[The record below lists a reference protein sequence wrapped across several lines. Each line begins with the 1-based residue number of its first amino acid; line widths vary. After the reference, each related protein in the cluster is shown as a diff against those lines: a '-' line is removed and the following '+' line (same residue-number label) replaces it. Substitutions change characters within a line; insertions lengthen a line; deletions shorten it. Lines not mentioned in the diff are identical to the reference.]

1 MKERALIEFMEII
14 WKGMMQLSNQIF
26 EQLETD
32 NRSAENALKAPYYN
46 RMDVVVV
53 DFGDIRGDCLL
64 RKRRPAIVLSR
75 TDYNEHSPIM
85 QVAPMTKSR
94 KGLHKKYHVL
104 ISKRYCN
111 NLRGSGMCM
120 LEQTRP
126 IDRRQVAYKIGS
138 IYSKKL
144 IHEINQAVSYVT
156 DL

>member
-1 MKERALIEFMEII
+1 MSEKWQE
-14 WKGMMQLSNQIF
+14 
-26 EQLETD
+26 D
-32 NRSAENALKAPYYN
+32 NRKDMAVENSSSEEALKAPYYN

-53 DFGDIRGDCLL
+53 DFGDIKGDCLL

-75 TDYNEHSPIM
+75 TEYNEHSPIM

-104 ISKRYCN
+104 ISKKYCN

-126 IDRRQVAYKIGS
+126 IDRRQVAYKIGRIRS
-138 IYSKKL
+138 TTL
-144 IHEINQAVSYVT
+144 IRRLNKAIAFVVGLENCDEQ
-156 DL
+156 

>member
-1 MKERALIEFMEII
+1 MSEKWQE
-14 WKGMMQLSNQIF
+14 
-26 EQLETD
+26 D
-32 NRSAENALKAPYYN
+32 NRKEMTEIENSSSEEALKAPYYN

-53 DFGDIRGDCLL
+53 DFGDIKGDCLL

-104 ISKRYCN
+104 ISKKYCN

-126 IDRRQVAYKIGS
+126 IDRRQVVYKIGS
-138 IYSKKL
+138 INSKKL
-144 IHEINQAVSYVT
+144 IHDIDQAVSYVT
-156 DL
+156 GLEDVNGLE

>member
-1 MKERALIEFMEII
+1 MSEKSQE
-14 WKGMMQLSNQIF
+14 
-26 EQLETD
+26 D
-32 NRSAENALKAPYYN
+32 NRTEMKGTENSSSEEALKEPYYN

-53 DFGDIRGDCLL
+53 DFGDIKGDCLL
-64 RKRRPAIVLSR
+64 RKCRLAVVLSR

-94 KGLHKKYHVL
+94 KGLNKKYHVF
-104 ISKRYCN
+104 INQQYCN
-111 NLRGSGMCM
+111 NLHGSGMCM

-138 IYSKKL
+138 INSKKL

-156 DL
+156 GLEGVNELE

>member
-1 MKERALIEFMEII
+1 
-14 WKGMMQLSNQIF
+14 MQLSNQIF

-32 NRSAENALKAPYYN
+32 NRSAENALKAPFYN
-46 RMDVVVV
+46 RMDVIVV
-53 DFGDIRGDCLL
+53 DFGEIKGDCLL

-94 KGLHKKYHVL
+94 KGLHKQYHVL
-104 ISKRYCN
+104 INRKYCN

-126 IDRRQVAYKIGS
+126 IDRRQVAYKIGRIRS
-138 IYSKKL
+138 TTL
-144 IHEINQAVSYVT
+144 IRRLNKAIAFVVGLENCDEQ
-156 DL
+156 

>member
-1 MKERALIEFMEII
+1 
-14 WKGMMQLSNQIF
+14 MQLSNQIF

-32 NRSAENALKAPYYN
+32 NRSAENALKAPFYN
-46 RMDVVVV
+46 RMDVIVV
-53 DFGDIRGDCLL
+53 DFGEIKGDCLL

-104 ISKRYCN
+104 ISKKYCN

-138 IYSKKL
+138 INSEKL
-144 IHEINQAVSYVT
+144 IHEIDQAVSYVT
-156 DL
+156 GMEDVNELE

>member
-1 MKERALIEFMEII
+1 MISTIGFIYKE
-14 WKGMMQLSNQIF
+14 IF
-26 EQLETD
+26 
-32 NRSAENALKAPYYN
+32 SAERNEEVVSEKRQEENRKEMAEIEISSSEEALKAPYYN

-53 DFGDIRGDCLL
+53 VDYGDIKGDCLL

-94 KGLHKKYHVL
+94 KGLNKKYHVL
-104 ISKRYCN
+104 INKRYCN

-126 IDRRQVAYKIGS
+126 IDRRQVAYKIAATS
-138 IYSKKL
+138 
-144 IHEINQAVSYVT
+144 AP
-156 DL
+156 

>member
-1 MKERALIEFMEII
+1 
-14 WKGMMQLSNQIF
+14 MQLSNQIF

-32 NRSAENALKAPYYN
+32 NRSAENALKAPFYN
-46 RMDVVVV
+46 RMDVIVV
-53 DFGDIRGDCLL
+53 DFGEIKGDCLL

-104 ISKRYCN
+104 ISKKYCN

-126 IDRRQVAYKIGS
+126 IDRRQVAYKIGRIRS
-138 IYSKKL
+138 TTL
-144 IHEINQAVSYVT
+144 IRRLNKAIAFVVGLENCDEQ
-156 DL
+156 

>member
-1 MKERALIEFMEII
+1 MSEKSQENNRTEMTEIENSSSE
-14 WKGMMQLSNQIF
+14 
-26 EQLETD
+26 E
-32 NRSAENALKAPYYN
+32 ALKAPYYN

-53 DFGDIRGDCLL
+53 DLGDIKGDCLL

-75 TDYNEHSPIM
+75 TEYNEHSPIM

-94 KGLHKKYHVL
+94 KGLHKRYHVL
-104 ISKRYCN
+104 IKQQFCS

-138 IYSKKL
+138 IYNKKL
-144 IHEINQAVSYVT
+144 IHKIDQAIAYVT
-156 DL
+156 GLDNVHGQ

>member
-1 MKERALIEFMEII
+1 MSEKWQE
-14 WKGMMQLSNQIF
+14 
-26 EQLETD
+26 D
-32 NRSAENALKAPYYN
+32 NRKEMTEIEISSSEEALKAPYYN

-53 DFGDIRGDCLL
+53 DFGDIKGDCLL

-138 IYSKKL
+138 INSKKL
-144 IHEINQAVSYVT
+144 IQEIDQAVFYVT
-156 DL
+156 GLEDVNELE

>member
-1 MKERALIEFMEII
+1 MSEKWQEENRKEIAEIEN
-14 WKGMMQLSNQIF
+14 SNS
-26 EQLETD
+26 EE
-32 NRSAENALKAPYYN
+32 ALKAPYYN

-53 DFGDIRGDCLL
+53 DFGDIKGDCLL
-64 RKRRPAIVLSR
+64 RKRRPATVLSR

-104 ISKRYCN
+104 ISKKYCN

-138 IYSKKL
+138 INSKKL
-144 IHEINQAVSYVT
+144 IHEIDQAVSYVT
-156 DL
+156 GLEDVNELE